1 MNRHVAF
8 SLILILMMAFG
19 AVGLAGATQGGP
31 PAAAP
36 DAVDALW
43 RPLPGA
49 VYLSTAAAGT
59 VGGVAFAPADIIR
72 YDPAGG
78 AWSMVFDAS
87 DVGVTKNVVAFE
99 MLDDNRLWLSFA
111 ANQPIPGVGVF
122 TPQDIAVF
130 TPTALGPNTA
140 GTFAWLFDGSAHS
153 LTTTAEKIDG
163 LARWSDG
170 SIILST
176 TGTADVVRPNG
187 THLKVQD
194 EDAVAYD
201 LNGDW
206 YIVLDG
212 TGVAGLKGEDV
223 NGLWVDPGPRDVYVN
238 TIDAFNLG
246 GVRGDGKDIVRLR
259 WQVGVAR
266 PSVLFDGSAYALPA
280 RIDAIDLAAG
290 VPRGFAWPIGC
301 VPGQTCSG
309 AIGYPDVDND
319 GKAFNCGAPG
329 YRGHGGTDIGITW
342 TQMDAG
348 MPVYAAADGWVQWA
362 FDGKY
367 DRCPSDD
374 PECRQPGWEVCS
386 DVGNYC
392 WGGGCCCLWCFAG
405 NVVVIRH
412 SGMPGVFGT
421 VYGHL
426 REGSILVQP
435 GQYVSWGQKIAE
447 AASSGASSGPHLHF
461 ELWGTDYYKQAD
473 PWAGPCGPNTG
484 PSLWAF
490 NPPWT
495 ASPALLSDLAA
506 PVYGAGDV
514 TRYEPPLPASLGKQC
529 GTPLG
534 WMGR

>member
-1 MNRHVAF
+1 MNRHVVF
-8 SLILILMMAFG
+8 SLILILFMAFG
-19 AVGLAGATQGGP
+19 AIGLAGASQGDP
-31 PAAAP
+31 APAAPAAA
-36 DAVDALW
+36 ALW

-49 VYLSTAAAGT
+49 VYLSTATAGT

-72 YDPAGG
+72 YDPASG
-78 AWSMVFDAS
+78 AWSMIFDAS
-87 DVGVTKNVVAFE
+87 DAGVTKNVVAFE
-99 MLDDNRLWLSFA
+99 MLDDNKLWLAFA
-111 ANQPIPGVGVF
+111 ANQAIAGVGTF

-130 TPTALGPNTA
+130 TPTALGATTA

-153 LTTTAEKIDG
+153 LTTLAEKIDG
-163 LARWSDG
+163 LARLG
-170 SIILST
+170 NGQIVLST
-176 TGTADVVRPNG
+176 SGAADVVRLNG
-187 THLKVQD
+187 THLKAQD
-194 EDAVAYD
+194 EDALAYD
-201 LNGDW
+201 PASGQWSL
-206 YIVLDG
+206 VFDG
-212 TGVAGLKGEDV
+212 STVPGLAVEDA
-223 NGLWVDPGPRDVYVN
+223 NGLWVDPASGDVYVN
-238 TIDAFNLG
+238 MLDAFNLG
-246 GVRGDGKDIVRLR
+246 GIRGDGKDIARVR
-259 WQVGVAR
+259 WQDGAAR
-266 PSVLFDGSAYALPA
+266 PSLLFDGSAYALPA

-290 VPRGFAWPIGC
+290 VPSGFAWPVGC
-301 VPGQTCSG
+301 VPGQTCNG
-309 AIGYPDVDND
+309 AIGYPDVNND

-367 DRCPSDD
+367 DRCPSDN
-374 PECRQPGWEVCS
+374 PECSQPGWEVCT

-426 REGSILVQP
+426 REGSILVKP

-461 ELWGTDYYKQAD
+461 ELWGTDYYKQAE

-495 ASPALLSDLAA
+495 TSPALLSDLAA
-506 PVYGAGDV
+506 PVYGAADV
-514 TRYEPPLPASLGKQC
+514 TRYEPPLPDSLGKQC